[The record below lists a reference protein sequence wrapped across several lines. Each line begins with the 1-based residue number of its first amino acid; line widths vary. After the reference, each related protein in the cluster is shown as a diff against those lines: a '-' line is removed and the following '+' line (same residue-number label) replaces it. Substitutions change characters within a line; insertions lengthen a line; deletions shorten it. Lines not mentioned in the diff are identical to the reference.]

1 LTLQEG
7 EAERQK
13 PERRAVQ
20 DEGLRRQEAVEFEDR
35 RLQACENDAEGA
47 RDEQDRPGSPS
58 LGQPQLV
65 PAKC

>member
-20 DEGLRRQEAVEFEDR
+20 NEGLRRQEAVECEDR
-35 RLQACENDAEGA
+35 RLQARENDGEGA
-47 RDEQDRPGSPS
+47 RNEQDRPGSNS
-58 LGQPQLV
+58 SGQPQLV
-65 PAKC
+65 PAEC